1 MHSSY
6 SLHIP
11 KPEPQKTRRRKRKF
25 VSLAQQITGGAFK
38 YRCISCQKDVYLLT
52 RTRACMYTLCVQNG
66 GKGARGLRK
75 TCTISSL
82 IGTISSLIIVVFKP
96 RFSFVERARG
106 GQPLASGPLP

>member
-38 YRCISCQKDVYLLT
+38 YRCISCQKDVYFSPGHELVCT
-52 RTRACMYTLCVQNG
+52 HCASRTVEKVREVYEKRVLS
-66 GKGARGLRK
+66 AR
-75 TCTISSL
+75 
-82 IGTISSLIIVVFKP
+82 
-96 RFSFVERARG
+96 
-106 GQPLASGPLP
+106 